1 MDTPL
6 PEPAPKDAGYPPPT
20 APAMAGSGATDAEPS
35 ATAGQFGS
43 IEHGHDTQL
52 SLDDKYLKPSGRVYM
67 TGTQALVRLL
77 LAQKQRDAAAGLDT
91 GGFVSGYRG
100 SPLGAVDQELWRAR
114 KHLEANRIQF
124 QPGLNEELAATA
136 VWGSQMVALDPN
148 AKVDGVF
155 ALWYGKGPGVDRSG
169 DVLKHGNIAGCAKH
183 GGVLVVAGDDHSCK
197 SSSLPHQ
204 SEHAFIA
211 AMIPV
216 LNPSGVREFIEFGLH
231 GYAMSRYS
239 GCWIGF
245 KSISDTIESSSSF
258 DIDPMALE
266 IRIPD
271 SYPIPPDGFH
281 IRWPDPPLEQE
292 NRLQRERLYAL
303 LEYVR
308 LNRLNRQE
316 WTSPDARLG
325 IVTTGKS
332 YLDVREALAMMG
344 IDDRAASALGVR
356 LLKIGVSWPL
366 EPQGILE
373 FAAGLEEILVVE
385 EKRQI
390 IEYQLKEQLY
400 NAPPDS
406 RPRVIGKYDETGEW
420 VQIPQGGI
428 LLSPNGELTPAAIAS
443 VIAARMAKVL
453 GAERLG
459 PQARAFLAPASA
471 AVKAAAGFTRA
482 EPGSEQRLPYFCSG
496 CPHNT
501 STKVPEG
508 SRATAG
514 IGCHFM
520 AQWMNR
526 RTETFT
532 QMGGEGV
539 SWIGQAAFT
548 GTPHVFAN
556 LGDGTY
562 MHSGSL
568 AIRASVAAG
577 VNITYKILVNDAVAM
592 TGGQPVEGSPTV
604 PQILQQLA
612 AEGVRQLHLVSD
624 EPRLYQAMVG
634 LPAGVAVSH
643 RDSMPA
649 LQRQLREA
657 KGVSVIVYAQTCAAE
672 KRRRRKK
679 KELVDP
685 PKRVVINDEVC
696 EGCGDCG
703 VQSNCVS
710 ILPLE
715 TPLGRKRT
723 IDQSSCNKDFSCVR
737 GFCPSFVTIEGGALR
752 KPAKA
757 SVAPPDELPT
767 PVLPALDRPY
777 NIVITGVGGT
787 GVVTIG
793 SLLGMAAHLEGKG
806 VLVLDMASLAQKG
819 GAVMSHIRLAAS
831 PAGLHAARVAA
842 RQADVVLGCDLMV
855 GAGKDALGTMDPQRT
870 SAVMN
875 TDVAPTGAFA
885 QDPDWQISP
894 QAMLERV
901 GDATRVSEA
910 VDATSIATALM
921 GDAVATNVFLLGYAW
936 QRGWIP
942 LSEAS
947 LKKAIELNGAAVPMN
962 QAAFAWGRQAA
973 LDLAAVRA
981 AAGLARREV
990 VVAMPQRT
998 PSLDAVLADR
1008 TARLTAY
1015 QSPSYAR
1022 RYETFVREIAASEA
1036 RQVGGDRLAR
1046 EVAVSLYKLMA
1057 YKDEYEVARLYV
1069 ETGFFERLAD
1079 RFEGDYSLR
1088 FHLAPPL
1095 FSKRDAE
1102 GHLLK
1107 RAYGPWVVKVYRWL
1121 SRAKRLRGTPL
1132 DPFGYTAERRG
1143 ERAAIGA
1150 FEAEMRQIAGALTRD
1165 NHAIAIELARLPQT
1179 VRGFGHVKARNQAS
1193 ADAKQRDLAAAF
1205 SQPAMA
1211 SQQAT
1216 RQAIA
1221 EPRNAA

>member
-1 MDTPL
+1 MPVTDAMTT
-6 PEPAPKDAGYPPPT
+6 EIAPPV
-20 APAMAGSGATDAEPS
+20 APAMSGSGATDAEPS
-35 ATAGQFGS
+35 ATAGQYGS
-43 IEHGHDTQL
+43 IEHGNDTEV
-52 SLDDKYLKPSGRVYM
+52 SLHDKYLKPRGRVYM

-77 LAQKQRDAAAGLDT
+77 LAQKQRDAAAGLNT

-100 SPLGAVDQELWRAR
+100 SPLGAVDQELWKAR
-114 KHLEANRIQF
+114 KHLDANDIQF
-124 QPGLNEELAATA
+124 VPGLNEELAATS
-136 VWGSQMVALDPN
+136 VWGSQMVNLDPN

-169 DVLKHGNIAGCAKH
+169 DVFKHGNIAGCSKN
-183 GGVLVVAGDDHSCK
+183 GGVLLIAGDDHSCK

-239 GCWIGF
+239 GCWVGF

-258 DIDPMALE
+258 DIDPMAIE
-266 IRIPD
+266 IKVPD
-271 SYPIPPDGFH
+271 SYPIPADGFH

-308 LNRLNRQE
+308 LNRLNRQD
-316 WTSPDARLG
+316 WTAPSAKLG

-332 YLDVREALAMMG
+332 YLDVREALSMMG
-344 IDDRAASALGVR
+344 IDEAGAKALGLR

-366 EPQGILE
+366 EPQCIRE
-373 FAAGLEEILVVE
+373 FAEGLDEILVVE

-400 NAPPDS
+400 NAPPTS
-406 RPRVIGKYDETGEW
+406 RPRVVGKYDDTGEW
-420 VQIPQGGI
+420 VQVPHDGI

-443 VIAARMAKVL
+443 VIAARIAKVL
-453 GAERLG
+453 GADRLG
-459 PQARAFLAPASA
+459 PSARDYLIACRA
-471 AVKAAAGFTRA
+471 ADGFTRA
-482 EPGSEQRLPYFCSG
+482 EPGSQQRLPYFCSG

-514 IGCHFM
+514 IGCHYM

-532 QMGGEGV
+532 QMGGEGAT
-539 SWIGQAAFT
+539 WIGQARFT
-548 GTPHVFAN
+548 ETPHVFAN

-568 AIRASVAAG
+568 AIRASVAAK

-612 AEGVRQLHLVSD
+612 AEGVQRLYLVSD
-624 EPRLYQAMVG
+624 EPHLYKSIEG
-634 LPAGVAVSH
+634 LPKGVEVQH
-643 RDSMPA
+643 RDGMDA
-649 LQRQLREA
+649 LQRQLRETQ
-657 KGVSVIVYAQTCAAE
+657 GVSAIVYAQTCAAE

-685 PKRVVINDEVC
+685 PKRVVINEEVC

-715 TPLGRKRT
+715 TPLGRKRK
-723 IDQSSCNKDFSCVR
+723 IDQSSCNKDFSCVK
-737 GFCPSFVTIEGGALR
+737 GFCPSFVTVEGGALR
-752 KPAKA
+752 KPAKSKA
-757 SVAPPDELPT
+757 TPPANLPAPELPS
-767 PVLPALDRPY
+767 LERPC

-793 SLLGMAAHLEGKG
+793 ALLGMAAHLEGKG
-806 VLVLDMASLAQKG
+806 ALVLDMAGLAQKG
-819 GAVMSHIRLAAS
+819 GAVMSHVRLAAS

-855 GAGKDALGTMDPQRT
+855 GAGKDALGTMDAQRT
-870 SAVMN
+870 RTVMN
-875 TDVAPTGAFA
+875 TDVAPTGAFT
-885 QDPDWQISP
+885 QDPDWQTSP
-894 QAMLERV
+894 EAMLQRV
-901 GDATRVSEA
+901 RDAALASESLDATAIA
-910 VDATSIATALM
+910 VALM
-921 GDAVATNVFLLGYAW
+921 GDAVATNVFVLGYAW

-942 LSEAS
+942 LREAS
-947 LKKAIELNGAAVPMN
+947 LQKAISLNGAAVPMN

-973 LDLAAVRA
+973 IDLPAVRA
-981 AAGLARREV
+981 AAGLEKGGV
-990 VVAMPQRT
+990 VVMMPQRT
-998 PSLDAVLADR
+998 PSLEVVLADR
-1008 TARLTAY
+1008 AKRLAAY
-1015 QSPSYAR
+1015 QNDAYAK
-1022 RYETFVREIAASEA
+1022 RYENFVGEIAGLEQKFMGS
-1036 RQVGGDRLAR
+1036 DRFAR

-1069 ETGFFERLAD
+1069 ETGFFDRLAQQ
-1079 RFEGDYSLR
+1079 FEGDYSLR

-1095 FSKRDAE
+1095 FSKRDAH
-1102 GHLLK
+1102 GHLVK
-1107 RAYGPWVVKVYRWL
+1107 RPYGPWIATAYKL
-1121 SRAKRLRGTPL
+1121 LAKAKRLRGTPF
-1132 DPFGYTAERRG
+1132 DIFGFTAERRR
-1143 ERAAIGA
+1143 ERAAIGE
-1150 FEAEMRQIAGALTRD
+1150 FESLMRRVASELTTER
-1165 NHAIAIELARLPQT
+1165 HAVAMDLARLPQS
-1179 VRGFGHVKARNQAS
+1179 VRGFGHVKERNE
-1193 ADAKQRDLAAAF
+1193 AAAAATQQRLLAEF
-1205 SQPAMA
+1205 EQPAL
-1211 SQQAT
+1211 
-1216 RQAIA
+1216 RQ
-1221 EPRNAA
+1221 RAAA

>member
-1 MDTPL
+1 MISKESDQAESVL
-6 PEPAPKDAGYPPPT
+6 T
-20 APAMAGSGATDAEPS
+20 APPVAPPMSGSGATDAEPS
-35 ATAGQFGS
+35 ATAGQYGS
-43 IEHGHDTQL
+43 IEHGNDTPIT
-52 SLDDKYLKPSGRVYM
+52 LDDKYRKPRGRVYM

-77 LAQKQRDAAAGLDT
+77 LAQKQRDAAAGLRT

-100 SPLGAVDQELWRAR
+100 SPLGAVDQELWKAR
-114 KHLEANRIQF
+114 KYLDEHNIQF
-124 QPGLNEELAATA
+124 VPGLNEELAATA
-136 VWGSQMVALDPN
+136 VWGSQMVNLDPKAN
-148 AKVDGVF
+148 VDGVF

-169 DVLKHGNIAGCAKH
+169 DVFKHGNIAGCSRH
-183 GGVLVVAGDDHSCK
+183 GGVLLIAGDDHSCK

-258 DIDPMALE
+258 DIDPMAVE
-266 IRIPD
+266 IKVPD
-271 SYPIPPDGFH
+271 GYPIPPDGFH

-308 LNRLNRQE
+308 VNKLNRQE
-316 WTSPDARLG
+316 WHAPNAKLG

-344 IDDRAASALGVR
+344 IDDDVAKAMGLR

-366 EPQGILE
+366 EPQCIRE
-373 FAAGLEEILVVE
+373 FADGLDEILVVE

-390 IEYQLKEQLY
+390 IEYQIKEQLY
-400 NAPPDS
+400 NLASAS
-406 RPRVIGKYDETGEW
+406 RPRVVGKYDETGEW
-420 VQIPQGGI
+420 VQVPREGI
-428 LLSPNGELTPAAIAS
+428 LLSPNGELTPADIAN
-443 VIAARMAKVL
+443 VIAARIAKVL
-453 GAERLG
+453 GEQQLG
-459 PQARAFLAPASA
+459 PRAREYL
-471 AVKAAAGFTRA
+471 VECKAAEGFTRV
-482 EPGSEQRLPYFCSG
+482 EPGSQQRLPYFCSG

-508 SRATAG
+508 SRAVAG
-514 IGCHFM
+514 IGCHYM

-539 SWIGQAAFT
+539 AWIGQARFT
-548 GTPHVFAN
+548 DTPHIFAN

-568 AIRASVAAG
+568 AIRAAKAAG

-604 PQILQQLA
+604 PQILSQLA
-612 AEGVRQLHLVSD
+612 AEGVEQLHLVSD
-624 EPRLYQAMVG
+624 EPDLYKRMAG
-634 LPAGVAVSH
+634 LPRGVVVSH
-643 RDSMPA
+643 RDGMEA
-649 LQRQLREA
+649 LQLRLRET
-657 KGVSVIVYAQTCAAE
+657 KGVSVIVYAQVCAAE

-685 PKRVVINDEVC
+685 PRRVVISEEVC

-715 TPLGRKRT
+715 TPLGRKRK
-723 IDQSSCNKDFSCVR
+723 IDQSSCNKDFSCVK
-737 GFCPSFVTIEGGALR
+737 GFCPSFVTVEGGALR

-757 SVAPPDELPT
+757 KATPPAT
-767 PVLPALDRPY
+767 LPAPALPSLDQPCS
-777 NIVITGVGGT
+777 VLITGIGGT

-793 SLLGMAAHLEGKG
+793 ALMGMAAHLEGKG
-806 VLVLDMASLAQKG
+806 VLVLDMAGLAQKG
-819 GAVMSHIRLAAS
+819 GAVTSHVRIAAT
-831 PAGLHAARVAA
+831 PAGLHAARIAA

-855 GAGKDALGTMDPQRT
+855 GSGKDAIAAMDPRRT
-870 SAVMN
+870 RAVMN
-875 TDVAPTGAFA
+875 TDVAPTGAFT
-885 QDPDWQISP
+885 QDPDWQTSP
-894 QAMLERV
+894 QAMLQRV
-901 GDATRVSEA
+901 RESAA
-910 VDATSIATALM
+910 VTESLNAAAIATALM
-921 GDAVATNVFLLGYAW
+921 GDAVATNVFVLGYAW

-942 LSEAS
+942 LGEAA
-947 LKKAIELNGAAVPMN
+947 LLRAIEMNGAAVPMN

-973 LDLAAVRA
+973 LDLPAVRA
-981 AAGLARREV
+981 AAGLEKAV
-990 VVAMPQRT
+990 VVQMPPRKV
-998 PSLDAVLADR
+998 PLDALIADR
-1008 TARLTAY
+1008 VRRLTDYQNAAY
-1015 QSPSYAR
+1015 AK
-1022 RYETFVREIAASEA
+1022 RYEDFVREMAAQEQQ
-1036 RQVGGDRLAR
+1036 RTGGDRFAR

-1069 ETGFFERLAD
+1069 ETGFFD
-1079 RFEGDYSLR
+1079 RVARDFEGDYTLH

-1095 FSKRDAE
+1095 LAKRDE
-1102 GHLLK
+1102 NGRLVK
-1107 RAYGPWVVKVYRWL
+1107 RAYGPWIATAYKWL
-1121 SRAKRLRGTPL
+1121 AKAKRLRGTPF
-1132 DPFGYTAERRG
+1132 DIFGYTAERRA
-1143 ERAAIGA
+1143 ERAAAPA
-1150 FEAEMRQIAGALTRD
+1150 FEAQMRRLAQALTKD
-1165 NHAIAIELARLPQT
+1165 NHATAVELARLPQS
-1179 VRGFGHVKARNQAS
+1179 VRGFGHVKERNHA
-1193 ADAKQRDLAAAF
+1193 AAEAKAAQLLAAF
-1205 SQPAMA
+1205 ENPL
-1211 SQQAT
+1211 
-1216 RQAIA
+1216 
-1221 EPRNAA
+1221 AAQSGARVAA